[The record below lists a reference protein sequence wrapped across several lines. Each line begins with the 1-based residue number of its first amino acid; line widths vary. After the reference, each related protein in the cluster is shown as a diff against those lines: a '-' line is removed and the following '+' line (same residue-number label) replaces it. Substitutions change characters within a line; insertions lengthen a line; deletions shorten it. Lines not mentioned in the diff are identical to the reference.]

1 MNTEDALSMARSWA
15 ATIADSSPDHEAT
28 FYHMVRALLA
38 HIDRQGQDIV
48 AITEACQ
55 GLLRRN
61 RELENELRRSQNIS
75 PSLDGGDRSKT

>member
-1 MNTEDALSMARSWA
+1 MTPSEAIAMAEKWTSDMQPDRDYQNIPLFDAMK
-15 ATIADSSPDHEAT
+15 
-28 FYHMVRALLA
+28 ALLA